1 MAQKPL
7 PDQNPDASS
16 AAPASPTTTKTISSG
31 RRTIHMTLQH
41 KGGVGKSFAANCIT
55 QFYQHENRPV
65 KVIDADPSNKSLAA
79 YKGLNVQAVDIMTE
93 DNTVNSRAFD
103 DIIDQIISS
112 DLDFVIDNG
121 ATNFLPFMA
130 YIVQNNLAE
139 VLAENGRDLV
149 AHVPIVA
156 AEAMMET
163 LQGFDDIAS
172 NLGRS
177 AKLVLWL
184 NEALKGEI
192 RPQNREFE
200 DLGVYKNHKANV
212 AAIVRVP
219 RHKSELF
226 AQDMDQLLT
235 LKMTFDEA
243 MQSPEFR
250 VMAKQRL
257 KQIQREI
264 FDQLALAV

>member
-7 PDQNPDASS
+7 PDPSPDASS
-16 AAPASPTTTKTISSG
+16 AAPDSPTTTKTISSG

-41 KGGVGKSFAANCIT
+41 KGGVGKSFAANCIA
-55 QFYQHENRPV
+55 QFYQHENRPA

-79 YKGLNVQAVDIMTE
+79 YKALKAQPLDIMTE
-93 DNTVNSRAFD
+93 DNTVDSRVFD
-103 DIIDQIISS
+103 DIIDDIISS
-112 DLDFVIDNG
+112 DMDFVIDNG

-130 YIVQNNLAE
+130 YIVQNSLAE
-139 VLAENGRDLV
+139 VLSENGRDLV

-163 LQGFDDIAS
+163 IQGFDDIAS
-172 NLGRS
+172 NLGDR
-177 AKLVLWL
+177 AKIVLWL

-192 RPQNREFE
+192 RPIDKEFE
-200 DLGVYKNHKANV
+200 ELPVYKNHKANI

-226 AQDMDQLLT
+226 AQDMDQLLS
-235 LKMTFDEA
+235 LKMTFNEA
-243 MQSPEFR
+243 MQSPDFR
-250 VMAKQRL
+250 LMAKQRL

-264 FDQLALAV
+264 FDQLAIAV